1 MREFLESISP
11 LTHAHRITRP
21 LMVVH
26 GRNDPR
32 VPWTEAEQIV
42 QRVRANGTPVWYLLA
57 DNEGHGFTRRD
68 NQDYQFHL
76 TVMFLRQVMGLPG

>member
-1 MREFLESISP
+1 MREFLDRISP

-21 LMVVH
+21 LFVVQ

-42 QRVRANGTPVWYLLA
+42 QRVRARGTPVWYLLA
-57 DNEGHGFTRRD
+57 DNEGHGFTRRE
-68 NQDYQFHL
+68 NTDYL
-76 TVMFLRQVMGLPG
+76 SAATALFLRQVMGLGD